1 MNGICGLGNLG
12 NSCYI
17 NASLQIL
24 SQIHDLNDYLVSID
38 KLINIPDS
46 IVTFEWIQ
54 LYKMIQQNH
63 CSISPNR
70 FLGRMREVS
79 LQKKRQ
85 EFSSTHQ
92 NDSVDYF
99 LFMQECI
106 HNSLNGLD
114 PQRCIVVSPETDR
127 SVCEYIH
134 QLESKESSVIQ
145 QLFLHCSVYHYV
157 DPETKSLAFSRVE
170 HDTIIA
176 LSIPEKETITL
187 EDCFVYT
194 FKEELMNQENEWFD
208 EKENR
213 KRPIIKRTFLGYTP
227 TILVLHLKR
236 WKANFTKKSVK
247 IETPL
252 VLDLQ
257 PFILNE
263 VPCTYELFG
272 IINHSGTHRSGHY
285 YASIKKEENW
295 YSMNDHF
302 IQSIQVSQLIHEN
315 NYCLFYRKIK

>member
-79 LQKKRQ
+79 LQKKRK
-85 EFSSTHQ
+85 EFSSTQQ

-114 PQRCIVVSPETDR
+114 RQSIACSSDIDS
-127 SVCEYIH
+127 SVRQYITE
-134 QLESKESSVIQ
+134 LESKECSVIQ
-145 QLFLHCSVYHYV
+145 QLFLHCSVYQYV
-157 DPETKSLAFSRVE
+157 DPETKCLAFSRVE
-170 HDTIIA
+170 HDTILA
-176 LSIPEKETITL
+176 LSIPEKDTITL
-187 EDCFVYT
+187 QDCFVYT

-213 KRPIIKRTFLGYTP
+213 KRPILKRTSLGHTP
-227 TILVLHLKR
+227 TIMVLHLKR
-236 WKANFTKKSVK
+236 WKLNFTKKNV
-247 IETPL
+247 IVHTPL

-257 PFILNE
+257 PFTLNE
-263 VPCTYELFG
+263 VPCNYELFG
-272 IINHSGTHRSGHY
+272 IINHSGSHRCGHY
-285 YASIKKEENW
+285 YASIKKGDDW

-302 IQSIQVSQLIHEN
+302 IQSIPVTQLIHEN